1 MLKHSISNP
10 IVGPASVTSSLDSSP
25 ASSYKSASGME
36 AGAEQERGQERVA
49 PPLPP
54 PPPQPV
60 FELNKFW
67 RFEPRSPVPSSY
79 YSDRESG
86 LFGLGGMAADQKIA
100 TMNGNVVMNGP
111 SGYLVRPETAV
122 QVGQK

>member
-1 MLKHSISNP
+1 MLKHPATTVYGS
-10 IVGPASVTSSLDSSP
+10 ASVTSSVDSSP
-25 ASSYKSASGME
+25 ASSYKSASVME
-36 AGAEQERGQERVA
+36 AGAGQERGDQNGQKSIT
-49 PPLPP
+49 PP
-54 PPPQPV
+54 PPM

-67 RFEPRSPVPSSY
+67 RFEPRSPVPISY

-86 LFGLGGMAADQKIA
+86 LFGGSGGMAAGQGVA
-100 TMNGNVVMNGP
+100 NANGAAFGQ

>member
-1 MLKHSISNP
+1 MLKHSISDP
-10 IVGPASVTSSLDSSP
+10 IVGPASVTSSVDSSP
-25 ASSYKSASGME
+25 ASSYKSASVME
-36 AGAEQERGQERVA
+36 AGAGQERVA
-49 PPLPP
+49 PPLP

-86 LFGLGGMAADQKIA
+86 LFGGGAMPADQKNA
-100 TMNGNVVMNGP
+100 TMNRNVVMNGP

>member
-1 MLKHSISNP
+1 
-10 IVGPASVTSSLDSSP
+10 
-25 ASSYKSASGME
+25 ME
-36 AGAEQERGQERVA
+36 AGAGQA
-49 PPLPP
+49 PLP

-86 LFGLGGMAADQKIA
+86 LFGGGMAAGQGVA
-100 TMNGNVVMNGP
+100 NANGAAVGQ

>member
-1 MLKHSISNP
+1 MLKHPGTTVFGSSSEHS
-10 IVGPASVTSSLDSSP
+10 SVDSSP
-25 ASSYKSASGME
+25 ASSYKSASVME
-36 AGAEQERGQERVA
+36 TGGGQERGGQERGGQEGLVK
-49 PPLPP
+49 PPR
-54 PPPQPV
+54 

-86 LFGLGGMAADQKIA
+86 LFGGGGMAAAQGTA
-100 TMNGNVVMNGP
+100 NVTGNVILNAP

-122 QVGQK
+122 QIGQK